1 VKIVVERK
9 RLTAIKTE
17 IKNIVDGRYVKAE
30 GFESNYVI
38 TPAGLKIS
46 RARILGTVMTKFVT
60 EDGNYGFIVI
70 DDETDT
76 LRAKAFKNTKIFDN
90 IDVGDLVDVIGKIR
104 EYDEEIYISPEIV
117 RKIEN
122 PNFLILR
129 KAELLKQKKELEE
142 VKKKVKGFMKS
153 TTDLDEIKKLAEA
166 EGIDPETVE
175 AIVES
180 EEKEPEKE
188 DKKSLKDSIL
198 KIIDDLD
205 EGTGAEYTAIITE
218 SKLSEVEVEEV
229 INDLLSEGTCYEP
242 RPGRIKKL

>member
-1 VKIVVERK
+1 MVERK

-17 IKNIVDGRYVKAE
+17 IKDIVDGRYVKAE

-38 TPAGLKIS
+38 TPNGLKIS
-46 RARILGTVMTKFVT
+46 RARILGTVMTKFIT
-60 EDGNYGFIVI
+60 EDGNYGFIVL

-76 LRAKAFKNTKIFDN
+76 LRVKAFKNTKIFDN
-90 IDVGDLVDVIGKIR
+90 IEVGDLVDVIGKIR
-104 EYDEEIYISPEIV
+104 EYDEEIYLSPEIV
-117 RKIEN
+117 RKIKN

-129 KAELLKQKKELEE
+129 KAELLNQKKEFEE
-142 VKKKVKGFMKS
+142 IKKKVKGFMKS
-153 TTDLDEIKKLAEA
+153 TTDLDEIRKLAEA
-166 EGIDPETVE
+166 EGIDPGIVE
-175 AIVES
+175 SIAES

-198 KIIDDLD
+198 KIIDNLD

-242 RPGRIKKL
+242 RPGRIKRL

>member
-1 VKIVVERK
+1 MVERK

-17 IKNIVDGRYVKAE
+17 IKDIIDGRYVKAE

-38 TPAGLKIS
+38 TPNGLKIS
-46 RARILGTVMTKFVT
+46 RARILGTVMTKFIT
-60 EDGNYGFIVI
+60 EDGNYGFIVL

-76 LRAKAFKNTKIFDN
+76 LRVKAFKNTKIFDN
-90 IDVGDLVDVIGKIR
+90 IEVGDLVDVIGKIR
-104 EYDEEIYISPEIV
+104 EYDEEIYLSPEIV
-117 RKIEN
+117 RKIKN

-129 KAELLKQKKELEE
+129 KAELLNQKKEFEE
-142 VKKKVKGFMKS
+142 IKKKVKGFMKS
-153 TTDLDEIKKLAEA
+153 TTDLDEIRKLAEA
-166 EGIDPETVE
+166 EGIDPGIVE
-175 AIVES
+175 SIAES

-198 KIIDDLD
+198 KIIDNLD

-242 RPGRIKKL
+242 RPGRIKRL

>member
-1 VKIVVERK
+1 MVERK

-17 IKNIVDGRYVKAE
+17 IKDIIDGRYVKAE

-38 TPAGLKIS
+38 TPNGLKIS
-46 RARILGTVMTKFVT
+46 RARILGTVMTKFIT
-60 EDGNYGFIVI
+60 EDGNYGFIVL

-76 LRAKAFKNTKIFDN
+76 LRVKAFKNTKIFDN
-90 IDVGDLVDVIGKIR
+90 IEVGDLVDVIGKIR
-104 EYDEEIYISPEIV
+104 EYDEEIYLSPEIV
-117 RKIEN
+117 RKIKN

-129 KAELLKQKKELEE
+129 KAELLNQKKEFEE
-142 VKKKVKGFMKS
+142 IKKKVKGFMKS
-153 TTDLDEIKKLAEA
+153 TTDLDEIRKLAEA
-166 EGIDPETVE
+166 EGIDPGIVE
-175 AIVES
+175 SIAES

-198 KIIDDLD
+198 KIIDRLD

-242 RPGRIKKL
+242 RPGRIKRL

>member
-1 VKIVVERK
+1 
-9 RLTAIKTE
+9 
-17 IKNIVDGRYVKAE
+17 
-30 GFESNYVI
+30 
-38 TPAGLKIS
+38 
-46 RARILGTVMTKFVT
+46 MTKFIT
-60 EDGNYGFIVI
+60 EDGNYGFIVL

-76 LRAKAFKNTKIFDN
+76 LRVKAFKNTKIFDN
-90 IDVGDLVDVIGKIR
+90 IEVGDLVDVIGKIR
-104 EYDEEIYISPEIV
+104 EYDEEIYLSPEIV

-129 KAELLKQKKELEE
+129 KAELLNQKKEFEE
-142 VKKKVKGFMKS
+142 IKKKVKGFMKS
-153 TTDLDEIKKLAEA
+153 TTDLDEIRKLAEA
-166 EGIDPETVE
+166 EGIDPGIVE
-175 AIVES
+175 AIAES

-198 KIIDDLD
+198 KIIDNLD

-242 RPGRIKKL
+242 RPGRIKRL

>member
-1 VKIVVERK
+1 MVERK

-17 IKNIVDGRYVKAE
+17 IKDIVDGRYVKAE

-38 TPAGLKIS
+38 TPNGLKIS
-46 RARILGTVMTKFVT
+46 RARILGTVMTKFIT
-60 EDGNYGFIVI
+60 EDGNYGFIVL

-76 LRAKAFKNTKIFDN
+76 LRVKAFKNTKIFDN

-104 EYDEEIYISPEIV
+104 EYDEEIYLSPEIV

-129 KAELLKQKKELEE
+129 KAELLNQKKEFEE
-142 VKKKVKGFMKS
+142 IKKKVKGFMKS
-153 TTDLDEIKKLAEA
+153 TTDLDEIRKLAEA
-166 EGIDPETVE
+166 EGIDPGIVE
-175 AIVES
+175 SIAES

-198 KIIDDLD
+198 KIIDNLD

-242 RPGRIKKL
+242 RPGRIKRL

>member
-1 VKIVVERK
+1 MVERK

-17 IKNIVDGRYVKAE
+17 IKDVVGGRYVKAE

-38 TPAGLKIS
+38 TPNGLKIS
-46 RARILGTVMTKFVT
+46 RARILGTVMTKFIT
-60 EDGNYGFIVI
+60 EDGNYGFIVL

-76 LRAKAFKNTKIFDN
+76 LRVKAFKNTKIFDN
-90 IDVGDLVDVIGKIR
+90 IEVGDLVDVIGKIR
-104 EYDEEIYISPEIV
+104 EYDEEIYLSPEIV
-117 RKIEN
+117 RKIKN

-129 KAELLKQKKELEE
+129 KAELLNQKKEFEE
-142 VKKKVKGFMKS
+142 IKKKVKGFMKS
-153 TTDLDEIKKLAEA
+153 TTDLDEIRKLAEA
-166 EGIDPETVE
+166 EGIDPGIVE

-188 DKKSLKDSIL
+188 DKKSLKDSVL
-198 KIIDDLD
+198 KIIDNLD

-242 RPGRIKKL
+242 RPGRIKRL

>member
-1 VKIVVERK
+1 MVERK

-17 IKNIVDGRYVKAE
+17 IKDIVDGRYVKAE

-38 TPAGLKIS
+38 TPNGLKIS
-46 RARILGTVMTKFVT
+46 RARILGTVMTKFIT
-60 EDGNYGFIVI
+60 EDGNYGFIVL

-76 LRAKAFKNTKIFDN
+76 LRVKAFKNTKIFDN
-90 IDVGDLVDVIGKIR
+90 IEVGDLVDVIGKIR
-104 EYDEEIYISPEIV
+104 EYDEEIYLSPEIV

-129 KAELLKQKKELEE
+129 KAELLNQKKEFEE
-142 VKKKVKGFMKS
+142 IKKKVKGFMKS
-153 TTDLDEIKKLAEA
+153 TTDLDEIRKLAEA
-166 EGIDPETVE
+166 EGIDPGIVE
-175 AIVES
+175 AIAES

-198 KIIDDLD
+198 KIIDNLD

-242 RPGRIKKL
+242 RPGRIKRL